1 MTGEPVAL
9 ACRRNDNTMPKRDDA
24 ARERMDAPNADV
36 AALRRSLADI
46 RRLNAMLGWTAFTT
60 RAVAGYVRSRGL
72 REVRLL
78 DVACGSADIPRAIA
92 LWARRA
98 GVSADILATDANP
111 TMLAAAREVCVG
123 MDTIRF
129 ESQDALALPYEPSS
143 FDIALCTLALHHF
156 APGDAIR
163 LLRELARVGRQ
174 VFVFDL
180 VRSRV
185 AYIGAVA
192 LTRLA
197 RMDPMTRYDGP
208 LSVRRAYTA
217 TELRE
222 LAMRAGL
229 TDPHV
234 RVAIP
239 FRLSLSACGAPASAK
254 RREAAS

>member
-1 MTGEPVAL
+1 MS
-9 ACRRNDNTMPKRDDA
+9 KRDDA

-46 RRLNAMLGWTAFTT
+46 RRLNAMLGWTTFTT

-72 REVRLL
+72 RDARLL

-92 LWARRA
+92 LWAKRA
-98 GVSADILATDANP
+98 RVHVDILATDANP
-111 TMLAAAREVCVG
+111 TMLAAAREVCAG
-123 MDTIRF
+123 IETIRI
-129 ESQDALALPYEPSS
+129 EAQDALALPYAQGS

-156 APGDAIR
+156 APGDAAR
-163 LLRELARVGRQ
+163 LLGELARVGRQ

-180 VRSRV
+180 VRSRP
-185 AYIGAVA
+185 AYVGAVA
-192 LTRLA
+192 ITRMA

-217 TELRE
+217 AELRDM
-222 LAMRAGL
+222 AARAGL
-229 TDPHV
+229 VEPRV

-239 FRLSLSACGAPASAK
+239 FRLSLSAGGATAPASQ
-254 RREAAS
+254 REAAS

>member
-1 MTGEPVAL
+1 MST
-9 ACRRNDNTMPKRDDA
+9 RDDA
-24 ARERMDAPNADV
+24 ARERMDAPNVDV

-46 RRLNAMLGWTAFTT
+46 RRLNAMLGWTTFTT
-60 RAVAGYVRSRGL
+60 RAVAGYVRSHGL
-72 REVRLL
+72 RDVRLL

-92 LWARRA
+92 LWARCA
-98 GVSADILATDANP
+98 GVSADILATDANL
-111 TMLAAAREVCVG
+111 TMLAAAREVCAG
-123 MDTIRF
+123 IDTIRF
-129 ESQDALALPYEPSS
+129 ETQDALALPYEDGC

-156 APGDAIR
+156 APADAAR
-163 LLRELARVGRQ
+163 LLSELARVGRQ

-217 TELRE
+217 PELRE

-229 TDPHV
+229 TDPYV

-239 FRLSLSACGAPASAK
+239 FRLSLSACGATVLTN
-254 RREAAS
+254 RREVAS

>member
-1 MTGEPVAL
+1 MT
-9 ACRRNDNTMPKRDDA
+9 TRDDA
-24 ARERMDAPNADV
+24 ARERMDAPNADT

-46 RRLNAMLGWTAFTT
+46 RQLNAMLGWTTFTT
-60 RAVAGYVRSRGL
+60 RAVAGHVLSRGL
-72 REVRLL
+72 RGVRLL

-92 LWARRA
+92 LWARRV

-111 TMLAAAREVCVG
+111 TMLAAAREVCAG
-123 MDTIRF
+123 IDTIRF
-129 ESQDALALPYEPSS
+129 ETQDALALPYDDGY

-229 TDPHV
+229 TDPRV

-239 FRLSLSACGAPASAK
+239 FRLSLRAHGATALTN
-254 RREAAS
+254 RREVAS

>member
-1 MTGEPVAL
+1 MS
-9 ACRRNDNTMPKRDDA
+9 KRDDA
-24 ARERMDAPNADV
+24 ARERMDAPDADV

-46 RRLNAMLGWTAFTT
+46 RRLNAMLGWTTFTT

-72 REVRLL
+72 RDVRLL

-92 LWARRA
+92 RWATRA
-98 GVSADILATDANP
+98 GVRADILATDANP
-111 TMLAAAREVCVG
+111 TMLAVAREVCAG
-123 MDTIRF
+123 IDTIHF
-129 ESQDALALPYEPSS
+129 EARDALALPYEQSS

-156 APGDAIR
+156 TPDDAIR

-180 VRSRV
+180 VRSRP
-185 AYIGAVA
+185 AYVGALA

-217 TELRE
+217 PELRDM
-222 LAMRAGL
+222 AVRAGL
-229 TDPHV
+229 SEPRV

-239 FRLSLSACGAPASAK
+239 FRLSLSAQGATEPQH
-254 RREAAS
+254 RGEAAS